1 MKNSRDSRDVFA
13 VFKPGSFMEN
23 ASFWEKL
30 KYWFKNVYW
39 FHFRTATFIVI
50 AVIILGC
57 TLISDIVNRRYND
70 LDYILAG
77 SVFANTEQMTE
88 LSEYLGSFID
98 VPDENPDD
106 DEVQHAAVGHQML
119 CTESVM
125 GTGDQALAIDEYN
138 AASIDKISVSMAD
151 DEILFFLFDKRYAE
165 WYAKEGAFE
174 PLSSFGLGGEDEYF
188 VRVDNLPAIKEIG
201 ISHRDGIYAAIKIK
215 TPSRAEKERIAEKY
229 ENAKA
234 VLSGLLSAK

>member
-1 MKNSRDSRDVFA
+1 MKNSRDFRDVFA

-30 KYWFKNVYW
+30 KYWFRNVYW
-39 FHFRTATFIVI
+39 YHFRTATFILI
-50 AVIILGC
+50 AAVVMGC
-57 TLISDIVNRRYND
+57 MIISDIVNREYND

-77 SVFANTEQMTE
+77 SVFANTEQMGQ
-88 LSEYLGSFID
+88 LSEYLGSFVD

-106 DEVQHAAVGHQML
+106 GEMPRAQVGHQML

-151 DEILFFLFDKRYAE
+151 DEILLFLFDKRYAE

-174 PLSSFGLGGEDEYF
+174 PLSNLGITGENEYF
-188 VRVDNLPAIKEIG
+188 VRVDNLPDIEKIG

-215 TPSRAEKERIAEKY
+215 TPSRAENERISQKY

-234 VLSGLLSAK
+234 VLQGLLSGR

>member
-13 VFKPGSFMEN
+13 VFKPGSFMED

-30 KYWFKNVYW
+30 KYWFSNVYW

-50 AVIILGC
+50 LAVVMGC
-57 TLISDIVNRRYND
+57 MIISDITNREYND
-70 LDYILAG
+70 LDYILGGA
-77 SVFANTEQMTE
+77 VFANIEQMGQ
-88 LSEYLGSFID
+88 LSGYLGSFIE

-106 DEVQHAAVGHQML
+106 EVTPQAEVGHQML

-125 GTGDQALAIDEYN
+125 GTGDQALAVDEYN

-151 DEILFFLFDKRYAE
+151 DEILLFLFDKRYAE

-174 PLSSFGLGGEDEYF
+174 PLSSFGLGGENEYF
-188 VRVDNLPAIKEIG
+188 VRVDNLPRIEEIG
-201 ISHRDGIYAAIKIK
+201 IIHRDGIYAAIKIK
-215 TPSRAEKERIAEKY
+215 TPSRMEKERIAEKY
-229 ENAKA
+229 EKAAA
-234 VLSGLLSAK
+234 VLFGILSDK